1 MQNHGMIEQ
10 EETTVNADPLNYDDA
25 YPPVPPSY
33 EQCVAPAT
41 GPQADYVVSPL
52 AMAALFDW
60 DEDDE

>member
-1 MQNHGMIEQ
+1 MIEL
-10 EETTVNADPLNYDDA
+10 EETSVDINPLNYDNA

-33 EQCVAPAT
+33 EQCVAPAAL
-41 GPQADYVVSPL
+41 PRADYVVSPL